1 MLPGIETIIQ
11 LNFRIAGRDDSDEE
25 TALLNQNTG
34 GEYVF
39 IRPGLR
45 MTVAK
50 DLSMYA
56 FAQLPIYRNVNGG
69 QLTADWSIPAG
80 ISYAFKAWR

>member
-1 MLPGIETIIQ
+1 VLPGIETIIQ

-25 TALLNQNTG
+25 TALFNQNTG

-39 IRPGLR
+39 ISPDLR

-69 QLTADWSIPAG
+69 QLTADWSISAG